1 MPAPT
6 AAAHLAAPIG
16 VQVVLTREDGHV
28 LLLLRHNTGFF
39 DGLYSLPG
47 GHLEAGETFAQ
58 SAAREL
64 REELALELA
73 PATFRHLGLCHRLSD
88 THRIDAFVH
97 ARLPAHAAARNAE
110 PHKHAALLWAAPH
123 QLPEN
128 TVPYVR
134 EALARHWQN
143 PHSDGWFFETGFRA
157 A

>member
-1 MPAPT
+1 MPA

-39 DGLYSLPG
+39 DQLYSLPG

-58 SAAREL
+58 TAAREL
-64 REELALELA
+64 REELALCLS
-73 PATFRHLGLCHRLSD
+73 PSDFRPLGLCHRLSD

-97 ARLPAHAAARNAE
+97 ARLPAHAAPVNAE

-123 QLPEN
+123 QLPDN

-134 EALARHWQN
+134 EALTRYWQN
-143 PHSDGWFFETGFRA
+143 PHSGGWFFETGFSA
-157 A
+157 PS